1 MVFWVHKE
9 LMQGGLNS
17 AMPLVRSFLS
27 QSVCIKVEHQDADI
41 FFPARAGD
49 PTYASGTSTSQVRW
63 RHERERYEGDLKH
76 PKGEKR
82 CARTHISLNQD
93 HFNKI
98 YALNQVFLK
107 DKFPAERYVSMLR
120 AFQLDKT
127 EDRVKTSSL
136 QLQVLFH
143 FSTAASK

>member
-1 MVFWVHKE
+1 MCE
-9 LMQGGLNS
+9 
-17 AMPLVRSFLS
+17 
-27 QSVCIKVEHQDADI
+27 D
-41 FFPARAGD
+41 
-49 PTYASGTSTSQVRW
+49 
-63 RHERERYEGDLKH
+63 
-76 PKGEKR
+76 
-82 CARTHISLNQD
+82 THIPKSRSL
-93 HFNKI
+93 NKI

-143 FSTAASK
+143 FCTAASK